1 MKKYNKYNL
10 ENLFLLTD
18 LYELTMAQGYF
29 YFKKNVEAVFDLT
42 FRKAPFNSS
51 FIIFAGLE
59 TLISIILNLKVNK
72 EDIEYL
78 RSLGLFKEEFLN
90 YISDFKFTGD
100 IYSVEEGEIIFPKEP
115 VLRVHA
121 PIIQAQILESLILNI
136 INFQSLIA
144 TKTARIVEV
153 AKGKSVFEF
162 GLRRAQG
169 IDGAI
174 SASRAAYIGGAAGSS
189 NVLASKLYGI
199 PVKGTMAHSW
209 VMSFE
214 NEYKAFEKFAEMY
227 PNNCILLIDTY
238 NTLKSGVKNAIKVFK
253 KLKEKG
259 FRNFGVRLDSGD
271 LETLS
276 KQVRKI
282 LNQNGLKEVKIVVS
296 NELDEY
302 IIEQLCSRG
311 APIDIF
317 GVGTKLITGYP
328 DASLSGVYKIVAK
341 KSNNEY
347 LPVIKL
353 SDMPEKISL
362 PHIKNITRFYNENK
376 FLYDMVH
383 LDTEK
388 VNTLTKCYHLDF
400 HYEIKK
406 STYKNCNRRLLLKPI
421 ILGGKLVYNFPS
433 LEKVRENAKNNLN
446 SLAGEY
452 KRLIN
457 PHIYTVA
464 ISEKLKKIRE
474 KLIKENRRNN

>member
-1 MKKYNKYNL
+1 MKKYNL

-29 YFKKNVEAVFDLT
+29 YYEKDVEAVFDLT
-42 FRKAPFNSS
+42 FRKTPFNSS

-59 TLISIILNLKVNK
+59 TLIDIILSLKATK

-90 YISDFKFTGD
+90 YISNFKFTGD
-100 IYSVEEGEIIFPKEP
+100 IYSVEEGEVVFPKEP
-115 VLRVHA
+115 ILRVHA
-121 PIIQAQILESLILNI
+121 PIIQAQVLESLILNT

-153 AKGKSVFEF
+153 AKDKSVFEF

-169 IDGAI
+169 IDGSI

-214 NEYKAFEKFAEMY
+214 NEYKAFEKFAKIY

-253 KLKEKG
+253 RLKEKG
-259 FRNFGVRLDSGD
+259 FKNFGVRLDSGD

-282 LNQNGLKEVKIVVS
+282 LDQNGLKEVKIVVS

-302 IIEQLCSRG
+302 IIEQLVSRG
-311 APIDIF
+311 TPIDIF

-341 KSNNEY
+341 KNNDKY
-347 LPVIKL
+347 SPVLKI
-353 SDMPEKISL
+353 SDMPEKVSL
-362 PHIKNITRFYNENK
+362 PHIKNVTRFYNEK
-376 FLYDMVH
+376 RFLYD
-383 LDTEK
+383 LIYLETEK
-388 VNTLTKCYHLDF
+388 VNVETKCFHPDF
-400 HYEIKK
+400 HYNIKNLIE
-406 STYKNCNRRLLLKPI
+406 KNCKKKVLLKPI
-421 ILGGKLVYNFPS
+421 VLNGKLVYKFPL
-433 LEKVRENAKNNLN
+433 LEEVRKNTKNNLN
-446 SLAGEY
+446 NLQQEY

-464 ISEKLKKIRE
+464 ISEKLKKTKE
-474 KLIKENRRNN
+474 KLIQNNRGGY